1 MTDIFWPTNSSAYS
15 EEYKTTIDEQTR
27 QKTRGIHLQIA
38 EIVRAWT
45 QFESRDKIARYCEKR
60 REIKTLQINYNREH
74 CFPVSVKTFIM
85 AVIQI
90 ENLDY

>member
-1 MTDIFWPTNSSAYS
+1 MNKPD
-15 EEYKTTIDEQTR
+15 K
-27 QKTRGIHLQIA
+27 KTRGIHLQIT

-45 QFESRDKIARYCEKR
+45 QFESRDTARRR

-74 CFPVSVKTFIM
+74 VSVKTFIM